1 MLTMIKLFFKKVKDK
16 GIKIKHRDLHYM
28 MQNYRRNMSF
38 WFWKDGKIL
47 IRNLFSIYY
56 VTKKKEK

>member
-1 MLTMIKLFFKKVKDK
+1 MIKLFFKKVKDK